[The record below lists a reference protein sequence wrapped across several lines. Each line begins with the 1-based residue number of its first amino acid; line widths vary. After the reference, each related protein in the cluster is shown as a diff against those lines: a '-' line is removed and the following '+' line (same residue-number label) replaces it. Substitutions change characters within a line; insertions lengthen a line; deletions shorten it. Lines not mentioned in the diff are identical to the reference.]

1 MILNPEGR
9 ARHEVL
15 PGIARRRE
23 EFRGKSFDQTVDPV
37 SRESHMRNVQA
48 NVDLKSRIHPIAD
61 AKDRQ
66 RRFEED
72 GLILVRMADLKF

>member
-1 MILNPEGR
+1 MILNPE
-9 ARHEVL
+9 
-15 PGIARRRE
+15 
-23 EFRGKSFDQTVDPV
+23 
-37 SRESHMRNVQA
+37 SREFACGNVLA

-72 GLILVRMADLKF
+72 GLILVKTADLKF

>member
-1 MILNPEGR
+1 
-9 ARHEVL
+9 
-15 PGIARRRE
+15 
-23 EFRGKSFDQTVDPV
+23 
-37 SRESHMRNVQA
+37 MRNVQA

-72 GLILVRMADLKF
+72 GLILVRIVDLKFWFNDHLPQEIAPFPR

>member
-1 MILNPEGR
+1 
-9 ARHEVL
+9 
-15 PGIARRRE
+15 
-23 EFRGKSFDQTVDPV
+23 
-37 SRESHMRNVQA
+37 MRNVQA

-72 GLILVRMADLKF
+72 GLILVRIVDLKFWLNDHLPQEIAPFPR